1 MGDTWVFGLILLAV
15 GLAATAAVL
24 SNRLGAAVRVPA
36 PALFLVGAALASDLV
51 PALNSLSITTV
62 ERVVTVALATIL
74 LDGGIHIG
82 RRRFMAVAGPVVWL
96 GVAGTLV
103 TAVSLAALAHLLF
116 GFGWLPS
123 LLLGTALAP
132 TDPAVVFSVLGQR
145 EVTGRAG
152 TLLEGESGA
161 NDPVGIALMAAL
173 LAAQGS
179 GAAALGAGL
188 LVFALQMLVGAAVGV
203 AGGWMLLT
211 VMRRLPLPS
220 EGLYP
225 LRVLALALVVYG
237 LAAAAHGSGFL
248 AVFVA
253 GIVIGDQSAP
263 YKREI
268 TRFIGALSSLAEI
281 VAFVVLGLT
290 VRLATLPD
298 GGAWLIGLVLAVALA
313 FVVRPV
319 LVGLVLLPVRLT
331 RGERVFVLW
340 SGLKGAVPILLGT
353 FILGA
358 HGVGDTLRL
367 YDVIFV
373 VVLFSVVV
381 QGGLVPWVAARCGVP
396 MRQVRLE
403 PWALGVRLR
412 DEPAG
417 VRQYLVVA
425 GSAADGTAVA
435 ELAPDQGLWIA
446 MAVRD
451 GMLLQVHGDLVLRAG
466 DEVVVLA
473 PDDGWDPATLFA
485 HGSKPPGRWTGDPPT
500 RDDLDQDDEEAPS
513 EHGQT
518 PG

>member
-1 MGDTWVFGLILLAV
+1 M
-15 GLAATAAVL
+15 
-24 SNRLGAAVRVPA
+24 
-36 PALFLVGAALASDLV
+36 
-51 PALNSLSITTV
+51 
-62 ERVVTVALATIL
+62 
-74 LDGGIHIG
+74 
-82 RRRFMAVAGPVVWL
+82 VWL

-103 TAVSLAALAHLLF
+103 TAVSVAALAHLAF
-116 GFGWLPS
+116 GFDWLPA

-145 EVTGRAG
+145 EVQGRAG

-173 LAAQGS
+173 LAAG
-179 GAAALGAGL
+179 GGGAGAFGHGL
-188 LVFALQMLVGAAVGV
+188 VVFALQMVVGAAVGL
-203 AGGWMLLT
+203 AGGAVLLT
-211 VMRRLPLPS
+211 VARRVPLPS
-220 EGLYP
+220 EGLYS

-237 LAAAAHGSGFL
+237 VAAVAHGSGFL

-253 GIVIGDQSAP
+253 GIVIGDEEAP

-268 TRFIGALSSLAEI
+268 TRFVGALSSLAEI

-290 VRLATLPD
+290 VDLATLPD
-298 GGAWLIGLVLAVALA
+298 GEAWVIGLVLAAVLA

-319 LVGLVLLPVRLT
+319 LVGLVLLPVRLN

-353 FILGA
+353 FILAAG
-358 HGVGDTLRL
+358 GVRESLRL

-381 QGGLVPWVAARCGVP
+381 QGGLVPWVARRSGVP
-396 MRQVRLE
+396 MREVQLE

-412 DEPAG
+412 DEPSGA
-417 VRQYLVVA
+417 RRFVVA
-425 GSAADGTAVA
+425 PGSAADEAAV
-435 ELAPDQGLWIA
+435 EDLAPDRNLWIA

-451 GMLLQVHGDLVLRAG
+451 GSLLQIRGDTVLRAG
-466 DEVVVLA
+466 DEVILL
-473 PDDGWDPATLFA
+473 DGDADWDPSTLFTTA
-485 HGSKPPGRWTGDPPT
+485 TGGGSLDPGTG
-500 RDDLDQDDEEAPS
+500 E
-513 EHGQT
+513 

>member
-1 MGDTWVFGLILLAV
+1 MSDTGVFGLILLAV
-15 GLAATAAVL
+15 GLAATVAVL

-51 PALNSLSITTV
+51 PALNSLSIITV

-74 LDGGIHIG
+74 LDGGMHIG
-82 RRRFMAVAGPVVWL
+82 RRRFTAVAGPVVWL

-103 TAVSLAALAHLLF
+103 TALSVAALAHFLF
-116 GFGWLPS
+116 GFDWLPS
-123 LLLGTALAP
+123 LLVGTALAP

-173 LAAQGS
+173 LAAHGGGS
-179 GAAALGAGL
+179 GAVGEGL
-188 LVFALQMLVGAAVGV
+188 LVFALQMLVGAAVGL
-203 AGGWMLLT
+203 AGGWALLV

-253 GIVIGDQSAP
+253 GIVIGDQDAP

-290 VRLATLPD
+290 VQLATLPD
-298 GGAWLIGLVLAVALA
+298 GRAWLIGLVLAAALA

-358 HGVGDTLRL
+358 GDIDDNLLL
-367 YDVIFV
+367 YNVIFV

-396 MRQVRLE
+396 MRQVQLE

-412 DEPAG
+412 DEPTG
-417 VRQYLVVA
+417 VRQYLVA
-425 GSAADGTAVA
+425 PGSAADGTAVA
-435 ELAPDQGLWIA
+435 DLAPDRGLWIA

-451 GMLLQVHGDLVLRAG
+451 GMLLQVRGDVVLRAG
-466 DEVVVLA
+466 DEVIVLA
-473 PDDGWDPATLFA
+473 PDDDWDPTTLFA
-485 HGSKPPGRWTGDPPT
+485 EGDRRRGRWTGGPPT
-500 RDDLDQDDEEAPS
+500 RDDPGQDDEEAPS
-513 EHGQT
+513 DHGRT

>member
-1 MGDTWVFGLILLAV
+1 MSDTDVFGLILLVV
-15 GLAATAAVL
+15 GLAAVAAVL

-36 PALFLVGAALASDLV
+36 PALFLVGAAIASDLV
-51 PALNSLSITTV
+51 PKLGGLSITTV
-62 ERVVTVALATIL
+62 ERIVTVALAVIL
-74 LDGGIHIG
+74 LDGGMHIG
-82 RRRFMAVAGPVVWL
+82 RRRFSAVAGPVVWL

-103 TAVSLAALAHLLF
+103 TAISVAALAHVAF
-116 GFGWLPS
+116 GLDWLPA

-145 EVTGRAG
+145 EVSGRAG

-173 LAAQGS
+173 LAAG
-179 GAAALGAGL
+179 GGGL
-188 LVFALQMLVGAAVGV
+188 DAVGDGVLVFALQMVVGAAVGL
-203 AGGWMLLT
+203 AGGAALLV

-225 LRVLALALVVYG
+225 LRVLALALVIYG
-237 LAAAAHGSGFL
+237 VAAVAHGSGFL

-253 GIVIGDQSAP
+253 GIMIGDEEAP

-268 TRFIGALSSLAEI
+268 TRFVGALSSLAEI

-290 VRLATLPD
+290 VHLGSLRD
-298 GGAWLIGLVLAVALA
+298 GHAWLTGLVLAVVLAL
-313 FVVRPV
+313 VIRPL
-319 LVGLVLLPVRLT
+319 LVGLVLLPIRLS

-353 FILGA
+353 FVLGA
-358 HGVGDTLRL
+358 SGVGDTVVL

-381 QGGLVPWVAARCGVP
+381 QGGLVPWVAHRCRVP
-396 MRQVRLE
+396 MREVRLE

-412 DEPAG
+412 DEPEGA
-417 VRQYLVVA
+417 RQYVVA
-425 GSAADGTAVA
+425 PRSAADGCTVD
-435 ELAPDQGLWIA
+435 ELAPDRDLWIA

-451 GMLLQVHGDLVLRAG
+451 GALLQIRGDTTLRAG
-466 DEVVVLA
+466 DQVIVLA
-473 PDDGWDPATLFA
+473 TAEWDPGDLFA
-485 HGSKPPGRWTGDPPT
+485 GSLDQPPG
-500 RDDLDQDDEEAPS
+500 E
-513 EHGQT
+513 